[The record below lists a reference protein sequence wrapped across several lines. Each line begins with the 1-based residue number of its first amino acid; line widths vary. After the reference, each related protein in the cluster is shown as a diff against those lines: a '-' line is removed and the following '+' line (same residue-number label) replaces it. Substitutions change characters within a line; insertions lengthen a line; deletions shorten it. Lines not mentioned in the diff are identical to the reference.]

1 MAKAA
6 HGRHAAVPEKKAK
19 TKATG
24 SKSSEPMKARATAFL
39 VRHPVMTSVMLTVFV
54 FVALVALLWY
64 TVFSGLAS
72 SADFIY
78 SNF

>member
-1 MAKAA
+1 MRAMGKESREHHEASS
-6 HGRHAAVPEKKAK
+6 GKIEKS
-19 TKATG
+19 
-24 SKSSEPMKARATAFL
+24 SKSKEPMKARATAFL
-39 VRHPVMTSVMLTVFV
+39 VAHPILTTIGLTVFV
-54 FVALVALLWY
+54 FLALVALLWY

>member
-1 MAKAA
+1 MGQNQR
-6 HGRHAAVPEKKAK
+6 GRHAAKKEKA
-19 TKATG
+19 
-24 SKSSEPMKARATAFL
+24 SEPMKVRATAFL
-39 VRHPVMTSVMLTVFV
+39 VRHPVVTTCMLTLVV
-54 FVALVALLWY
+54 FVALVVLLWY

>member
-1 MAKAA
+1 MGKESLGHDETASVKT
-6 HGRHAAVPEKKAK
+6 EKS
-19 TKATG
+19 
-24 SKSSEPMKARATAFL
+24 SKSKEPIKARATAFL
-39 VRHPVMTSVMLTVFV
+39 VAHPILTTVGLTVFV

>member
-1 MAKAA
+1 MVKESREHHEAES
-6 HGRHAAVPEKKAK
+6 GNVEKS
-19 TKATG
+19 
-24 SKSSEPMKARATAFL
+24 SKSKGPIKARATAFL
-39 VRHPVMTSVMLTVFV
+39 VAHPVLTTIGLSVFV
-54 FVALVALLWY
+54 FLALSALLWY